1 LFFGV
6 ILAAPSQVL
15 AQSAT
20 PLKLQ
25 RSQTYNDSFISSI
38 VQTQDGGF
46 VLAGSNTTVY
56 PPVLS
61 LMKTNRG
68 GEIEWTKTYPEIE
81 SMKWIIQS
89 IDSGY
94 LLASQGSTCW
104 FIKTDFQG
112 NLEWCRKINDLLSVS
127 GFTATDDGNYVIL
140 EGIYVSTHHTT
151 SVFKYDVAGDLLWE
165 KTFYEISAGAILQS
179 NDSKG
184 YYVVGCQGM
193 SFWFTKLDAYGE
205 VVWNHTYDYG
215 LEETNLVVC
224 SIIQTQDGGFLFGGF
239 DDENNWLVRTDGSGE
254 ELWHQRYDNHIIS
267 NNRQYY
273 YLIRDIVQ
281 DRNGQYLLLSVS
293 GIVAIDELGNKLW
306 AFSYSEYVSD
316 LRNPANTVVLGVL
329 DVRGFDDDLVVVVSY
344 LRTATY
350 PDSTDNH
357 YGLWM
362 ANFILEPMDS
372 TDNGWFGVELL
383 VGIAVIVV
391 VTAFVGFL
399 VYFKGH
405 RHL

>member
-1 LFFGV
+1 MLFFGV
-6 ILAAPSQVL
+6 ILATPIQVL
-15 AQSAT
+15 AQSVT

-25 RSQTYNDSFISSI
+25 RSQTYDDSFVSSI

-46 VLAGSNTTVY
+46 VLVGSNTTVY

-81 SMKWIIQS
+81 SIKGIIQT

-112 NLEWCRKINDLLSVS
+112 NLEWYRKISDLRAVS
-127 GFTATDDGNYVIL
+127 GFTATDDGSYVIL
-140 EGIYVSTHHTT
+140 DSIHVSGNRAT
-151 SVFKYDVAGDLLWE
+151 SIFKYDDAGDLLWE
-165 KTFYEISAGAILQS
+165 KTFHDISAGAILQS
-179 NDSKG
+179 NDSEG
-184 YYVVGCQGM
+184 YYVTGCQGM

-205 VVWNHTYDYG
+205 VVWSHTYDYG
-215 LEETNLVVC
+215 LEETSLTVS
-224 SIIQTQDGGFLFGGF
+224 SIIQTPDGGFLFSGF
-239 DDENNWLVRTDGSGE
+239 NDQNNWLVRTDDGGE
-254 ELWHQRYDNHIIS
+254 ELWHQRYDGYIIS
-267 NNRQYY
+267 NNRQYDY
-273 YLIRDIVQ
+273 RIRDIVQ

-293 GIVAIDELGNKLW
+293 GIVTIDDHGNKLW
-306 AFSYSEYVSD
+306 SFSYSEYVSD
-316 LRNPANTVVLGVL
+316 LKNPDKALLGVLGVS
-329 DVRGFDDDLVVVVSY
+329 GFDDDLVVVVSY
-344 LRTATY
+344 LLTATY
-350 PDSTDNH
+350 PSTDNH
-357 YGLWM
+357 YGLWL

-391 VTAFVGFL
+391 VTVFVGFL